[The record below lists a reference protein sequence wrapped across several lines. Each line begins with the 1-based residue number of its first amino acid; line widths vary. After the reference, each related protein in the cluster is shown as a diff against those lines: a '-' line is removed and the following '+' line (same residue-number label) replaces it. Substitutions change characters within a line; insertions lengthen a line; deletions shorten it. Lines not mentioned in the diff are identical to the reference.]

1 VSLASGTRLRVL
13 RGDPTPEQIAAL
25 VLALD
30 QAEPEA
36 PTVPRRGGW
45 QLAARLEGLG
55 GLRIGSASDA
65 RLYRGRRPT
74 EP

>member
-1 VSLASGTRLRVL
+1 MSLASGARLQVL

-36 PTVPRRGGW
+36 PTAIRRGGW

-55 GLRIGSASDA
+55 GLRIGSAADA
-65 RLYRGRRPT
+65 RLHRGRRSTGP
-74 EP
+74 